1 MRTVPTPNTP
11 LLLQVARWILDPV
24 GYLKSNFKRYG
35 DVFNARVLWDG
46 AKGLTLVNEPKAI
59 QYILTHDTGKEFT
72 APGEVNT
79 LLEPMLG
86 RQNLIMLSGDQHKER
101 RQLVMPPLHGEYLKS
116 YGQMIRQITEDAIAQ
131 WSTNEIINVR
141 PAMQKITMRVIL
153 QVVFGLN
160 EGDRY
165 QQLETLIA
173 QRLDMT
179 DTPLASAIVF
189 LPWLQKDWGAWSPGG
204 RLRKL
209 GEQIDQL
216 LFAEIRERRAQQDP
230 ARIDILSL
238 LLAAKDEEGNGLT
251 DQDLRDELMTLLAA
265 GHETTATALT
275 WAMYWVQSQPD
286 VKEKLLAEL
295 ETVSDPSDSSQFLQ
309 LPYLAAVCN
318 ETLRI
323 HPVAMLTFP
332 RQVEEPI
339 ELCGYQFEPG
349 MLLMGCIYLL
359 HQRPDLYPEPEKF
372 RPERFIERQFTPYE
386 FMPFGG
392 GVRRC
397 VGTALAQYEL
407 KIALAT
413 ILNQVDLNL
422 VNQRPVRPG
431 RRGVTLGPMTPVQV
445 QKLRSRSISKPLVN
459 V

>member
-1 MRTVPTPNTP
+1 
-11 LLLQVARWILDPV
+11 
-24 GYLKSNFKRYG
+24 
-35 DVFNARVLWDG
+35 
-46 AKGLTLVNEPKAI
+46 
-59 QYILTHDTGKEFT
+59 
-72 APGEVNT
+72 
-79 LLEPMLG
+79 
-86 RQNLIMLSGDQHKER
+86 
-101 RQLVMPPLHGEYLKS
+101 
-116 YGQMIRQITEDAIAQ
+116 
-131 WSTNEIINVR
+131 
-141 PAMQKITMRVIL
+141 
-153 QVVFGLN
+153 
-160 EGDRY
+160 
-165 QQLETLIA
+165 
-173 QRLDMT
+173 
-179 DTPLASAIVF
+179 
-189 LPWLQKDWGAWSPGG
+189 
-204 RLRKL
+204 
-209 GEQIDQL
+209 
-216 LFAEIRERRAQQDP
+216 
-230 ARIDILSL
+230 
-238 LLAAKDEEGNGLT
+238 
-251 DQDLRDELMTLLAA
+251 
-265 GHETTATALT
+265 
-275 WAMYWVQSQPD
+275 MYWVQSQPD

-309 LPYLAAVCN
+309 LPYLSAVCN

-332 RQVEEPI
+332 RQVEEPM
-339 ELCGYQFEPG
+339 ELCGCQFEPG